1 MMSHNVFIT
10 GTTRGI
16 GLELTRQFLD
26 TGNQVF
32 AAARN
37 TESDALQSLKATY
50 GDQLQLLTLDV
61 TDNTQI
67 TKAAATL
74 AGQPLSLLINNAGL
88 FRSRS
93 DDVDS
98 LSHETWLQEFHVN
111 AIAPFMVT
119 RALRGNLAAADNAL
133 VAMISSKMGSMAD
146 NTSGGAYSYR
156 SSKAAL
162 NAVTVSLC
170 SDLAEDGT
178 RVVALHPGWV
188 RTDMGGDSAPVDA
201 PASASGLKKV
211 MLGIDDAQNG
221 HFFDY
226 SGASIPW

>member
-1 MMSHNVFIT
+1 MSHTVFIT

-26 TGNQVF
+26 AGSDVF
-32 AAARN
+32 ATARN
-37 TESDALQSLKATY
+37 PESDVLQSLKAAH
-50 GDQLQLLTLDV
+50 GDQLQLLALDV
-61 TDNTQI
+61 TDNAQI
-67 TKAAATL
+67 AEVAATL
-74 AGQPLSLLINNAGL
+74 AGQPLNLLINNAGL

-93 DDVDS
+93 DDAES

-119 RALRGNLAAADNAL
+119 RALRENLAAADDAL
-133 VAMISSKMGSMAD
+133 VAMISSKMGSMSD

-162 NAVTVSLC
+162 NAVTVCLAR
-170 SDLAEDGT
+170 DLADDGT

-188 RTDMGGDSAPVDA
+188 RTDMGGSNAPVDA
-201 PASASGLKKV
+201 PTSASGLKKV
-211 MLGIDDAQNG
+211 MLGIDTARNG
-221 HFFDY
+221 GFFDY
-226 SGASIPW
+226 TGEPIPW

>member
-1 MMSHNVFIT
+1 MSHNVFIT

-26 TGNQVF
+26 TGSKVF
-32 AAARN
+32 AGARN

-74 AGQPLSLLINNAGL
+74 AGQPLGLLINNAGL

-93 DDVDS
+93 DNVES

-119 RALRGNLAAADNAL
+119 RALRRNLAAADNAL

-162 NAVTVSLC
+162 NAVTVSLS
-170 SDLAEDGT
+170 SDLAVDGT

>member
-1 MMSHNVFIT
+1 M
-10 GTTRGI
+10 
-16 GLELTRQFLD
+16 
-26 TGNQVF
+26 
-32 AAARN
+32 
-37 TESDALQSLKATY
+37 Y
-50 GDQLQLLTLDV
+50 QLQLLTLDV

-67 TKAAATL
+67 TKAAAAL

-88 FRSRS
+88 FRPRA
-93 DDVDS
+93 DDVES
-98 LSHETWLQEFHVN
+98 LSDKTWLQEFHVN
-111 AIAPFMVT
+111 AVAPFMVT

-162 NAVTVSLC
+162 NAVTVSLS

-188 RTDMGGDSAPVDA
+188 RTDMGGDSAPVEA

>member
-1 MMSHNVFIT
+1 MSFNVFIT

-37 TESDALQSLKATY
+37 TESDALQSLKAAH

-67 TKAAATL
+67 AKAAATL
-74 AGQPLSLLINNAGL
+74 AGQPLSLLINNAG
-88 FRSRS
+88 FYRSRS

-119 RALRGNLAAADNAL
+119 RALRGNLAAAENAL

-162 NAVTVSLC
+162 NAVTVSLS

-201 PASASGLKKV
+201 PASASGLRKV

>member
-1 MMSHNVFIT
+1 MSNNVFIT

-26 TGNQVF
+26 TGSKVF
-32 AAARN
+32 AGARD

-74 AGQPLSLLINNAGL
+74 AGQPLGLLINNAGL

-93 DDVDS
+93 DDVES

-119 RALRGNLAAADNAL
+119 RALRGNLAAAENAL

-162 NAVTVSLC
+162 NAVTVSLS
-170 SDLAEDGT
+170 SDLAKDGT

-201 PASASGLKKV
+201 PASASGLRKV

>member
-1 MMSHNVFIT
+1 MIHSVFIT

-26 TGNQVF
+26 TGSKVF
-32 AAARN
+32 AGARN

-74 AGQPLSLLINNAGL
+74 AGQPLGLLINNAGL

-93 DDVDS
+93 DDVES

-111 AIAPFMVT
+111 AIAPVMVT
-119 RALRGNLAAADNAL
+119 RALRRNLAAADNAL

-162 NAVTVSLC
+162 NAVTVSLS
-170 SDLAEDGT
+170 SDLAKDGT

-201 PASASGLKKV
+201 PASASGLRKV

>member
-1 MMSHNVFIT
+1 MSFNVFIT

-37 TESDALQSLKATY
+37 TESDALQSLKAAH

-67 TKAAATL
+67 AKAAATL

-88 FRSRS
+88 YRSRS

-119 RALRGNLAAADNAL
+119 RALRGNLAAAENAL

-162 NAVTVSLC
+162 NAVTVSLA

-201 PASASGLKKV
+201 PASASGLRKV

-226 SGASIPW
+226 SGAPIPW

>member
-1 MMSHNVFIT
+1 MSHNVFIT

-26 TGNQVF
+26 TGSKVF
-32 AAARN
+32 AGARN
-37 TESDALQSLKATY
+37 TESDALQSLKAAH

-67 TKAAATL
+67 TKAAAAL

-88 FRSRS
+88 YRSRS
-93 DDVDS
+93 DDVES
-98 LSHETWLQEFHVN
+98 LSDETWLQEFHVN
-111 AIAPFMVT
+111 AVAPFMVT

-162 NAVTVSLC
+162 NAVTVSLS
-170 SDLAEDGT
+170 SDLAKDGT

-188 RTDMGGDSAPVDA
+188 RTDMGGDSAPVEA

-221 HFFDY
+221 GFFDY

>member
-1 MMSHNVFIT
+1 MSHNVFIT

-26 TGNQVF
+26 TGSKVF
-32 AAARN
+32 AGARN

-201 PASASGLKKV
+201 PTSASGLKKV

>member
-1 MMSHNVFIT
+1 MSHNVFIT

-26 TGNQVF
+26 TDSKVF
-32 AAARN
+32 AGARN

-67 TKAAATL
+67 AKAAAAL

-88 FRSRS
+88 YRSRS

-188 RTDMGGDSAPVDA
+188 RTDMGGDSAPVEA

>member
-1 MMSHNVFIT
+1 MSHSVFIT

-26 TGNQVF
+26 TGSKVF
-32 AAARN
+32 AGARN
-37 TESDALQSLKATY
+37 TESDALQSLKAAH

-61 TDNTQI
+61 TDNAQI
-67 TKAAATL
+67 AKAAAVL

-88 FRSRS
+88 YRSRS
-93 DDVDS
+93 DDVES
-98 LSHETWLQEFHVN
+98 LSDETWLQEFHVN
-111 AIAPFMVT
+111 AVAPFMVT

-162 NAVTVSLC
+162 NAVTVSLS

-178 RVVALHPGWV
+178 RGVALHPGWV
-188 RTDMGGDSAPVDA
+188 RTDMGGDSAPVEA

-221 HFFDY
+221 GFFDY

>member
-1 MMSHNVFIT
+1 MSHNVFIT

-26 TGNQVF
+26 TDSKVF
-32 AAARN
+32 AGARN

-88 FRSRS
+88 YRSRS

-188 RTDMGGDSAPVDA
+188 RTDMGGDSAPVEA